1 MRGVRHGTPADSVS
15 FRRNTTSNRGER
27 LIIQPDVRKRAIG
40 RKLTL
45 ISRQL
50 WHQFDQSVSGS
61 GVSRA
66 KWGLIA
72 AVSHTPGATQRA
84 IANMLEVTEVTA
96 GRMIDRLC
104 EDGLLE
110 RRENPQDRRGY
121 CVYLTPAAKPLL
133 DQLGEAAAAYEAS
146 AFAGLSDED
155 LSRLNAV
162 LDIIARNIAVPQRHE
177 PRKPGELD

>member
-1 MRGVRHGTPADSVS
+1 MGGPE
-15 FRRNTTSNRGER
+15 TT
-27 LIIQPDVRKRAIG
+27 QPDTRKRDIG
-40 RKLTL
+40 RKLTV

-50 WHQFDQSVSGS
+50 WQQFDQSVQST

-72 AVSHTPGATQRA
+72 AVSRNPGVTQRA
-84 IANMLEVTEVTA
+84 IAAMLQVTEVTA

-121 CVYLTPAAKPLL
+121 CVYLMPAAAPLL
-133 DQLGEAAAAYEAS
+133 DRIGAAAAIYES
-146 AFAGLSDED
+146 HAFAGMTDED
-155 LSRLNAV
+155 LERFEAL
-162 LDIIARNIAVPQRHE
+162 LDIIARNITVPQFRPE
-177 PRKPGELD
+177 GRKNGYDS

>member
-1 MRGVRHGTPADSVS
+1 MGASAIS
-15 FRRNTTSNRGER
+15 ES
-27 LIIQPDVRKRAIG
+27 DVRKRNIG
-40 RKLTL
+40 RKLTV

-50 WHQFDQSVSGS
+50 WQQFDNNVQST

-72 AVSHTPGATQRA
+72 AVSRNPGTTQRA
-84 IANMLEVTEVTA
+84 IAAMLQVTEVTA

-133 DQLGEAAAAYEAS
+133 DRIGEAAAVYEAH
-146 AFAGLSDED
+146 AFAGMTDED
-155 LSRLNAV
+155 LERLETL
-162 LDIIARNIAVPQRHE
+162 LDIIARNIAVPTRSE
-177 PRKPGELD
+177 DSKNEA

>member
-1 MRGVRHGTPADSVS
+1 MSDKVS
-15 FRRNTTSNRGER
+15 CEKDMGGPVIE
-27 LIIQPDVRKRAIG
+27 PDVRKRAIG
-40 RKLTL
+40 RKLTV

-50 WHQFDQSVSGS
+50 WQQFDQNVQTS

-72 AVSHTPGATQRA
+72 AVSRMPGTTQRA
-84 IANMLEVTEVTA
+84 IAAMLQVTEVTA

-121 CVYLTPAAKPLL
+121 RVYLTPAAKPLL
-133 DQLGEAAAAYEAS
+133 DRIGEAAAIYEAG

-155 LSRLNAV
+155 LERLEQL
-162 LDIIARNIAVPQRHE
+162 LDIIARNIAAPTPLE
-177 PRKPGELD
+177 SLKTSDDA

>member
-1 MRGVRHGTPADSVS
+1 MGGP
-15 FRRNTTSNRGER
+15 
-27 LIIQPDVRKRAIG
+27 LISEQSHVRKRAIG

-50 WHQFDQSVSGS
+50 WHQFDQSVSS
-61 GVSRA
+61 AGVSRA

-72 AVSHTPGATQRA
+72 AVSHSPGATQRA
-84 IANMLEVTEVTA
+84 IAGMLEVTEVTA

-121 CVYLTPAAKPLL
+121 CVHLTPAAKPLL
-133 DQLGEAAAAYEAS
+133 DRLGDAAAVYESS
-146 AFAGLSDED
+146 AFAGLTDED
-155 LSRLNAV
+155 LERLDT
-162 LDIIARNIAVPQRHE
+162 LLEIIARNIAVPNRAVPNRQDT
-177 PRKPGELD
+177 RKFNDVD

>member
-1 MRGVRHGTPADSVS
+1 VD
-15 FRRNTTSNRGER
+15 ER
-27 LIIQPDVRKRAIG
+27 ASSGQGVRKRAIG
-40 RKLTL
+40 RKLTV

-50 WHQFDQSVSGS
+50 WQQFDQSVQGA

-72 AVSHTPGATQRA
+72 AVSRKPGATQRA
-84 IANMLEVTEVTA
+84 IAAMLQVTEVTA

-121 CVYLTPAAKPLL
+121 CVYLTPAAKPML
-133 DQLGEAAAAYEAS
+133 DRLGEAAAIYEAG
-146 AFAGLSDED
+146 AFAGLSDDD
-155 LSRLNAV
+155 LARLDTL
-162 LDIIARNIAVPQRHE
+162 LDVISRNIAAASQRQE
-177 PRKPGELD
+177 FASSSDELDIGERKY

>member
-1 MRGVRHGTPADSVS
+1 MKSSAETEAVAAST
-15 FRRNTTSNRGER
+15 
-27 LIIQPDVRKRAIG
+27 RKRTIG
-40 RKLTL
+40 RKLTV

-50 WHQFDQSVSGS
+50 WQQFDQNMLSS

-72 AVSHTPGATQRA
+72 AVSRSPGATQRA
-84 IANMLEVTEVTA
+84 IAAMLQVTEVTA
-96 GRMIDRLC
+96 GRMVDRLC

-133 DQLGEAAAAYEAS
+133 DRIGEAATIYEAS
-146 AFAGLSDED
+146 AFAGFSDDD
-155 LSRLNAV
+155 LVRFEAL
-162 LDIIARNIAVPQRHE
+162 LDVIAGNISAATAP
-177 PRKPGELD
+177 PKDGKS